1 MECNYF
7 VRKTDSGGTAC
18 VIYKKFKNM
27 KKIARKIWAMIIG
40 KKQPIL
46 EIPLGCEFAFEVGG
60 KKYYKYSNELNIP
73 VERALSAMDIY
84 AELENKISN
93 DYLRTLFG
101 TITELCNTGKLVQI
115 ANLVNFANE
124 RLNDITHLD
133 LMYKLASVI
142 YIEIG
147 EDYKVYDMAFNEK
160 KIAFWKQHRKEVD
173 TFFLPMPIGQ
183 WLPYLQSLETTLK
196 DYSQMQ
202 AEEWER
208 IFNYHTQLLSEVND
222 KSEWLN
228 TLNLL
233 KQKNSQLKNFLN

>member
-1 MECNYF
+1 
-7 VRKTDSGGTAC
+7 
-18 VIYKKFKNM
+18 M
-27 KKIARKIWAMIIG
+27 KKIIAKIWTKIIG
-40 KKQPIL
+40 KKEPIL
-46 EIPLGCEFAFEVGG
+46 EIPLGCEFTFEVGG
-60 KKYYKYSNELNIP
+60 KKYYKYVNELNIP

-101 TITELCNTGKLVQI
+101 TITELCNAGKLVQI

-142 YIEIG
+142 YIEVG
-147 EDYKVYDMAFNEK
+147 EDYKTYDMAFNEK
-160 KIAFWKQHRKEVD
+160 KINFWKKNHKDVN

-202 AEEWER
+202 SEEWER
-208 IFNYHTQLLSEVND
+208 IYDYHTQLLSEVNA
-222 KSEWLN
+222 KSESLN
-228 TLNLL
+228 TLNSL